1 MDLNPNNFISIS
13 DVLADALVVL
23 DDQDNSKLTPGY
35 YRAAV
40 KNCIN
45 ELGFDIPFLD
55 VVNDYEM
62 PVDLKLDV
70 PGGCYNMKSI
80 ILYTGTPDAV
90 SYQETCYWKKN
101 MQTRGKGTGITADVP
116 LYNTSDPF
124 FRVDLWNDTLYYF
137 NVQNGTI
144 MLSDACVNFDY
155 VRLKYSGIP
164 ASNLDEMRMI
174 PPEAREAVLLYVIEK
189 CASSLKLKDNKYRAV
204 QIDAAAQLDR
214 YGMNGA
220 WHNTIT
226 RLAKLDYKKYRDTIL
241 YNSNLL
247 TH

>member
-1 MDLNPNNFISIS
+1 MDLNPNNFLALN
-13 DVLADALVVL
+13 DVLADVLVMI
-23 DDQDNSKLTPGY
+23 QDEESRLLTPGY
-35 YRAAV
+35 VRAQV
-40 KNCIN
+40 RNCLN

-55 VVNDYEM
+55 VVNDYAM
-62 PVDLKLDV
+62 PVDLMLDV
-70 PGGCYNMKSI
+70 PAGCYNMKSI
-80 ILYTGTPDAV
+80 IIYTGTPDAV
-90 SYQETCYWKKN
+90 GYQETVYWKKN
-101 MQTRGKGTGITADVP
+101 FQTRGKETGMTSDVP

-124 FRVDLWNDTLYYF
+124 FRVDLWNNNLYYF
-137 NVQNGTI
+137 NVQNGI
-144 MLSDACVNFDY
+144 IRLSDACSIFEY
-155 VRLKYSGIP
+155 VRLLYSGIP
-164 ASNLDEMRMI
+164 SHNLDEMKMI
-174 PPEAREAVLLYVIEK
+174 PPEAREAIVLYVVEK

-204 QIDAAAQLDR
+204 QVDAAAQLDR